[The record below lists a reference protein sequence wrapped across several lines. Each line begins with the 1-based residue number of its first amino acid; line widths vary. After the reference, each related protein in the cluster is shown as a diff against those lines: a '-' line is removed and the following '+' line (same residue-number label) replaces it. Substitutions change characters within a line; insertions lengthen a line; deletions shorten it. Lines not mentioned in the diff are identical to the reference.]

1 MPRVATHRLPR
12 SVLGY
17 DHRRFQPAG
26 GISPWP
32 AFVAALWSGARIP
45 RARRAIRG
53 AALALVLAALPAC
66 SELAQSSETAPTGAQ
81 PPFVSLAAKHL
92 QSVLKDR
99 ASYDDFEISGLRWV
113 HSIKGWNWLACV
125 HFHDHGHLRSY
136 ALFIQDGAVID
147 SRYAVETDA
156 CEAQTYT
163 PFDLVT
169 GELGRPTAPVQP
181 ALY

>member
-1 MPRVATHRLPR
+1 
-12 SVLGY
+12 
-17 DHRRFQPAG
+17 
-26 GISPWP
+26 
-32 AFVAALWSGARIP
+32 VAALWSGAGIP
-45 RARRAIRG
+45 CVRRMIWRV
-53 AALALVLAALPAC
+53 ALALTLVGLPAC
-66 SELAQSSETAPTGAQ
+66 SELAQSGEATPPTTQ
-81 PPFVSLAAKHL
+81 PPFVSLAAEYL

-99 ASYDDFEISGLRWV
+99 AAYDDFEISGLRWV
-113 HSIKGWNWLACV
+113 HSITGWNWLACV

-136 ALFIQDGAVID
+136 ALFIQDNAVTN

-169 GELGRPTAPVQP
+169 GVLGRPTAPVQP